1 VVNGTDGQ
9 RLQASPL
16 RDTPR
21 DKRPMPARFSVSLEI
36 LGHHHLLSVQMP
48 EVTLFPAR
56 IEQRGS

>member
-1 VVNGTDGQ
+1 
-9 RLQASPL
+9 
-16 RDTPR
+16 
-21 DKRPMPARFSVSLEI
+21 MPARFSVSLEI